1 MSTRSL
7 EDVAKLA
14 GVSTATVSRVLNGVG
29 KVTPRTQAIVRKA
42 AAELKYSPN
51 MHARALAGGAAKSIG
66 LVVSN
71 LSNPFFLDVFHA
83 LEHEARH
90 DGYELLVANTDY
102 DPERLVANVQLMLG
116 RRVSGLALVV
126 SEIAPN
132 LLSELSERKIRTVV
146 YDVGSPMPYIFN
158 VKTHYWR
165 ATQRVVEYL
174 FNMGHRRMAF
184 VGHHSALGPL
194 GERNRAFLDAIDQ
207 HRGLVE
213 HRIVSADDSL
223 DGGRQAVRELFA
235 GGVRP
240 TSIVCVNDFLAVG
253 VLRELREMNLRV
265 PADVSVT
272 GFDNI
277 RLSEMLSPSLTTV
290 HISSNV
296 LGRKIFHMLTDK
308 DEPQREFVI
317 DPELV
322 LRESTGPSPLA

>member
-51 MHARALAGGAAKSIG
+51 MHARALAGGATKSIG

-90 DGYELLVANTDY
+90 YGYELLVANTDY

-146 YDVGSPMPYIFN
+146 NDVGAPMPYIFN

-165 ATQRVVEYL
+165 ATERVVEYL

-184 VGHHSALGPL
+184 IGHHSALGPL
-194 GERNRAFLDAIDQ
+194 GERNPAFLDAIDQ

-213 HRIVSADDSL
+213 HRIVAADDSL
-223 DGGRQAVRELFA
+223 DGGREAVRELFA

-240 TSIVCVNDFLAVG
+240 TAIVCVNDFLAVG

-296 LGRKIFHMLTDK
+296 LCRKIFHMLTDE

-322 LRESTGPSPLA
+322 LRESTGPSPSA

>member
-51 MHARALAGGAAKSIG
+51 MHARALAGGATKSLG

-102 DPERLVANVQLMLG
+102 DPERLIANVQLMLG
-116 RRVSGLALVV
+116 RRVAGLALVV
-126 SEIAPN
+126 SEIAP
-132 LLSELSERKIRTVV
+132 LLLAELSERKVRTVV
-146 YDVGSPMPYIFN
+146 HDVGAAMPHICN
-158 VKTHYWR
+158 IKTHYWR
-165 ATQRVVEYL
+165 AMQRVVEYL
-174 FNMGHRRMAF
+174 FNMGHRRMAY

-194 GERNRAFLDAIDQ
+194 GERNRAFLDAVNQ
-207 HRGLVE
+207 HGNRVE
-213 HRIVSADDSL
+213 HRMVAADDGFN
-223 DGGRQAVRELFA
+223 GGREAVRELFA
-235 GGVRP
+235 SGMRP
-240 TSIVCVNDFLAVG
+240 TAIVCVNDFMAVG
-253 VLRELREMNLRV
+253 VLRQLCDMNLRV

-277 RLSEMLSPSLTTV
+277 TLSEMLSPALTTV
-290 HISSNV
+290 HIPCDT
-296 LGRKIFHMLTDK
+296 LGRKIFHMLTDS
-308 DEPQREFVI
+308 DEPTREFVI

-322 LRESTGPSPLA
+322 LRESTGPSPSA

>member
-51 MHARALAGGAAKSIG
+51 MHARALAGGATKSLG

-102 DPERLVANVQLMLG
+102 DPERLIANVQLMLG
-116 RRVSGLALVV
+116 RRVAGLALVV
-126 SEIAPN
+126 SEIAPH
-132 LLSELSERKIRTVV
+132 LLAELSERKIRTVV
-146 YDVGSPMPYIFN
+146 HDVGTPMPHIFN
-158 VKTHYWR
+158 IKTHYWR
-165 ATQRVVEYL
+165 AMQRVVEYL
-174 FNMGHRRMAF
+174 FNMGHRRMAYI
-184 VGHHSALGPL
+184 GHHSALGPL
-194 GERNRAFLDAIDQ
+194 GERNRAFLDAVGQ
-207 HRGLVE
+207 HGGRVE
-213 HRIVSADDSL
+213 HRIVAADDGFN
-223 DGGRQAVRELFA
+223 GGREAVRELFA
-235 GGVRP
+235 SGMRP
-240 TSIVCVNDFLAVG
+240 TAIVCVNDFMAVG
-253 VLRELREMNLRV
+253 VLRQLRDMNLRV

-277 RLSEMLSPSLTTV
+277 TLSEMLSPSLTTV
-290 HISSNV
+290 HIPCDV
-296 LGRKIFHMLTDK
+296 LGRKIFHMLTDG
-308 DEPQREFVI
+308 DEPLREFVI

-322 LRESTGPSPLA
+322 LRESTGPSPSA